1 MLVTPITHQQS
12 TQLHEMD
19 ELERLI
25 PVILEVDDDLLPGL
39 VDDIAQGIHSHA
51 TVAMRYGLG
60 SEAELLTYLKQHPVV
75 LNQIRR
81 HKAAH
86 LSDGAVVDRVRLKAG
101 LAVEDLIPE
110 LTHIV
115 RDGNTP
121 TGQRIDGFHKLMR
134 AAGTDG
140 NVAAVKDSGGGEG
153 TSFTLN
159 FIWSDGT
166 RESITG
172 TRDSGGP
179 KTIDQL
185 PDDDA

>member
-1 MLVTPITHQQS
+1 MADDLDNDEDPILSGMLPTIVEI
-12 TQLHEMD
+12 
-19 ELERLI
+19 
-25 PVILEVDDDLLPGL
+25 DDDLVPGFVQDL
-39 VDDIAQGIHSHA
+39 AQGIHHKA
-51 TVAMRYGLG
+51 TIAMRYGLG
-60 SEAELLTYLKQHPVV
+60 TEANLLLYLQQHPVV

-81 HKAAH
+81 HKAA
-86 LSDGAVVDRVRLKAG
+86 LNSDAAVTDRVRLKAG

-115 RDGNTP
+115 RDGQTP

-140 NVAAVKDSGGGEG
+140 NISNKGDEKGGEG
-153 TSFTLN
+153 TTFTLN

-172 TRDSGGP
+172 TREDSGTKIVP
-179 KTIDQL
+179 LIDHE
-185 PDDDA
+185 D